1 MFLLKEV
8 LYMPYFTIEKTF
20 LFPSFDISF
29 EERQKLN
36 AFLEILEN
44 SGIGPIIEECTRKGC
59 RAGRK
64 PYNPPFLGFNTTKF
78 GI

>member
-29 EERQKLN
+29 EERQKTKRVFGN
-36 AFLEILEN
+36 FGEFRN
-44 SGIGPIIEECTRKGC
+44 
-59 RAGRK
+59 RANNRGMHKEGLPRGK
-64 PYNPPFLGFNTTKF
+64 EA
-78 GI
+78 I

>member
-44 SGIGPIIEECTRKGC
+44 SGIGH
-59 RAGRK
+59 
-64 PYNPPFLGFNTTKF
+64 
-78 GI
+78 